1 LRNAGHERDQLNL
14 SPAGQHVAYFGDWNI
29 AGSQIGDNT
38 RRVLEREVGAL
49 KWERLAVTAW
59 HIETEGLPP
68 KPGTDRRYA
77 DGRPQR

>member
-38 RRVLEREVGAL
+38 RRVLEREVG
-49 KWERLAVTAW
+49 R
-59 HIETEGLPP
+59 
-68 KPGTDRRYA
+68 
-77 DGRPQR
+77 